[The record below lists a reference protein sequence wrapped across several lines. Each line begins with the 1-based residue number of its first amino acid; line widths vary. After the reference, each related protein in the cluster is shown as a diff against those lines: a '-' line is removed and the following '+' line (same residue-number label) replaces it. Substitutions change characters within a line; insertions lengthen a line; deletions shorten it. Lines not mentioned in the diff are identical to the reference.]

1 MDEPQIWET
10 ALVGHRREGLT
21 EAQLGTWAGEER
33 WSRSG
38 RSMGHAAMYLL
49 RAGVTDR
56 MPSGE
61 FAAMLEKVDRPV
73 WQLASGANQVV
84 RPARE
89 GNIHIVLGPVT
100 SPGAMLPLGVFENS
114 QKTRVKSD
122 LAYFAEA
129 YRAIRS
135 NDFMAARSMLEE
147 AATLYDLSVERVG
160 YLLPYYAYA
169 SARSGQTGPVRQLLE
184 RIPRER
190 QRFDYQLARAVLEG
204 ITGDAEA
211 SVKSLMYAKYRRSF
225 TESRPFYAE
234 YQYAE
239 LCEWLYEATRNAKY
253 REIALDWAKKNQT
266 FQPWFA
272 WAYAIEA
279 KLSTDAQARGRAIAM
294 TYYLDRNSERLS
306 AMPKKEVEAAVKKFG
321 PANPFLLPVASELRG
336 AT

>member
-1 MDEPQIWET
+1 MGQSKVAWDAFNVLVPQMDEPQIWET
-10 ALVGHRREGLT
+10 ALAGHRIEGLT
-21 EAQLGTWAGEER
+21 EAQMGAWAGEER
-33 WSRSG
+33 WRRSG
-38 RSMGHAAMYLL
+38 LLIGHAAMYLL
-49 RAGVTDR
+49 RAGGTDR
-56 MPSGE
+56 MPSRD
-61 FAAMLEKVDRPV
+61 FAALLETVDRPV

-89 GNIHIVLGPVT
+89 GGVHIVLGPEA

-122 LAYFAEA
+122 LVYFAEA

-135 NDFMAARSMLEE
+135 KDFSAARSVLQE
-147 AATLYDLSVERVG
+147 AATLYDLSLERIG

-169 SARSGQTGPVRQLLE
+169 SARSGQTEPVRQLLD

-190 QRFDYQLARAVLEG
+190 QRFDYLLARAVLDG
-204 ITGDAEA
+204 IAGDAEA
-211 SVKSLMYAKYRRSF
+211 SVKSLMYAKYRRAF

-239 LCEWLYEATRNAKY
+239 LCEWLYEATRNVKY
-253 REIALDWAKKNQT
+253 RELALDWARMNQT

-279 KLSTDAQARGRAIAM
+279 KLSTDA
-294 TYYLDRNSERLS
+294 
-306 AMPKKEVEAAVKKFG
+306 
-321 PANPFLLPVASELRG
+321 
-336 AT
+336 